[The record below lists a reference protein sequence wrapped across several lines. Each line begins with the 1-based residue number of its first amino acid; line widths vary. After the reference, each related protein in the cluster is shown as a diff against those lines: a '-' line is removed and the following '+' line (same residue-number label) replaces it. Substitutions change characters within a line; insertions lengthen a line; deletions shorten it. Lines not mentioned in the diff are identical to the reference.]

1 MSSACEIDL
10 KWTLGYTLDRG
21 KFMNPILKEL
31 TGIEGKKHI
40 VTSIEYD
47 TPTEKSQDVVFD
59 SVRDILSNGLDHFSK
74 ITFDV
79 EPDGSKVKVEVTEN
93 KM

>member
-1 MSSACEIDL
+1 
-10 KWTLGYTLDRG
+10 
-21 KFMNPILKEL
+21 MNPIIKEL
-31 TGIEGKKHI
+31 IGIEGKKHI

-47 TPTEKSQDVVFD
+47 TPTENSQDAVFN
-59 SVRDILSNGLDHFSK
+59 SVHGILSNDLDKFSK

-93 KM
+93 RM

>member
-1 MSSACEIDL
+1 
-10 KWTLGYTLDRG
+10 
-21 KFMNPILKEL
+21 MNPILKEL
-31 TGIEGKKHI
+31 TQIQGRKHI

-47 TPTEKSQDVVFD
+47 TPTDASQDVVFD
-59 SVRDILSNGLDHFSK
+59 TVRSILSNDLDEFSK

-93 KM
+93 RS